1 MVAKRVLVVEDD
13 PGILRP
19 LEVALTKAGYDVIAA
34 RDGKEAMRFWREQP
48 ADLVITDLQMPE
60 RNGIELLLEL
70 RAQSQATPVIA
81 MTDGGRTK
89 QMDLLGDAKLL
100 GAVQTIAKP
109 FRLADMLALVDQLTR
124 SKEARDADM
133 DPQ

>member
-13 PGILRP
+13 LGTLRP
-19 LEVALTKAGYDVIAA
+19 LEVALTKAGYHVIAA
-34 RDGKEAMRFWREQP
+34 RDGKEAMRSWREQP
-48 ADLVITDLQMPE
+48 ADLVITDLHMPE

-124 SKEARDADM
+124 SKEARDADL